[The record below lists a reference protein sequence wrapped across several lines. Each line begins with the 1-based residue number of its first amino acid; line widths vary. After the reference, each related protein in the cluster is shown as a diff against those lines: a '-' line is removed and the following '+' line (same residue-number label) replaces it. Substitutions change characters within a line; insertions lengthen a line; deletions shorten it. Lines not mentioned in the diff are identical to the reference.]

1 RSKLM
6 LSVPRQRRAL
16 SLLLLTFASS
26 ALRAQQPVAGT
37 RPGATA
43 ACSLGNAAP
52 TESVA
57 LVLSG
62 GGAHG
67 IAHIGVLEVLD
78 SLGIRPSL
86 VVGTSIGALVGALY
100 AGGMSG
106 KQLDSLVRHLP
117 LEELFRRYPPVAFTT
132 GGDLASPVV
141 TQAPA
146 FVVEQSDRKST
157 RLNSSHVKI
166 SYAVFCLKKKNN

>member
-1 RSKLM
+1 M
-6 LSVPRQRRAL
+6 LPVPRQRRAL

-86 VVGTSIGALVGALY
+86 VVGTSIGVALSSGREEDIQVLLSR
-100 AGGMSG
+100 GGHPFTAVAA
-106 KQLDSLVRHLP
+106 VR
-117 LEELFRRYPPVAFTT
+117 RR
-132 GGDLASPVV
+132 
-141 TQAPA
+141 
-146 FVVEQSDRKST
+146 
-157 RLNSSHVKI
+157 
-166 SYAVFCLKKKNN
+166 

>member
-1 RSKLM
+1 M
-6 LSVPRQRRAL
+6 LPVPRQRRAL
-16 SLLLLTFASS
+16 SLLLLTLASS
-26 ALRAQQPVAGT
+26 GLRAQQPVAGA
-37 RPGATA
+37 RPGAAA
-43 ACSLGNAAP
+43 ACSLGNGAP

-106 KQLDSLVRHLP
+106 GKLTYSIWGLLALHCPTAASAV
-117 LEELFRRYPPVAFTT
+117 ERR
-132 GGDLASPVV
+132 
-141 TQAPA
+141 
-146 FVVEQSDRKST
+146 
-157 RLNSSHVKI
+157 
-166 SYAVFCLKKKNN
+166 